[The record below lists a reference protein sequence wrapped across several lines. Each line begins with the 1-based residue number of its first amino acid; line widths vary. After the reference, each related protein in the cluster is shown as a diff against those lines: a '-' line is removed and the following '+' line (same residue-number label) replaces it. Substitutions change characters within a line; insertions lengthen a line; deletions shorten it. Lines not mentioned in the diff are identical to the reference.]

1 MATFR
6 AAPSD
11 LASRG
16 QMTLRRLSF
25 LHHHPRQVHGYQV
38 TLATNDVV
46 PLVDSIRRPCVIRRQ
61 AAVVPHCSGCAL
73 SAKAALLWLTC
84 GSERPRLA

>member
-25 LHHHPRQVHGYQV
+25 LHHHPRQVHGYQM

-46 PLVDSIRRPCVIRRQ
+46 PLVDFIRRPCVIRRQ

-84 GSERPRLA
+84 GSERLRLA